1 MGTLKE
7 IHARGRRRGVEEDPP
22 VNPEDIQPT
31 TTIID
36 YRQSKIP
43 RHVVELIE
51 TSLAIEA
58 EAAKKADA
66 LGFMARALT
75 QATMPHRDPKT
86 LSFQRV
92 NGNFALT
99 MLAGYALPFGSVP
112 RLLVSW
118 VTSEAKRTKE
128 RHLVLGDSLSDFMRE
143 LGLHITGGSRGDI
156 TRLKEQATRLF
167 STSVSCIVREPGRS
181 IEITNLQIADT
192 AKIWWDPKNPEQL
205 GLWPSTVTLSENFY
219 KEVTER
225 PVPVDLRAIAAL
237 KQSPLA
243 LDIYC
248 WLTYRMSYLE
258 GKSRPIPWPSLQVQF
273 GSGYA
278 TDAQGTRDFKKA
290 FLRELK
296 SVLMVYPRARVE
308 LDRRGL
314 VLKESPT
321 HVAIAVPAA
330 WEQGSLL

>member
-1 MGTLKE
+1 MRPQ
-7 IHARGRRRGVEEDPP
+7 A
-22 VNPEDIQPT
+22 
-31 TTIID
+31 
-36 YRQSKIP
+36 S
-43 RHVVELIE
+43 
-51 TSLAIEA
+51 
-58 EAAKKADA
+58 
-66 LGFMARALT
+66 
-75 QATMPHRDPKT
+75 ATMPHRDPKT
-86 LSFQRV
+86 LAFQRV

-99 MLAGYALPFGSVP
+99 MLAGYAMPYGSVP

-128 RHLVLGDSLSDFMRE
+128 RQLVLGQSLSDFMRE
-143 LGLHITGGSRGDI
+143 LGLRITGGQRGDI

-167 STSVSCIVREPGRS
+167 STSISCVVREPGRS
-181 IEITNLQIADT
+181 VEIKNLQIADT

-205 GLWPSTVTLSENFY
+205 GLWPSTVMLSENFFQ
-219 KEVTER
+219 EVTER

-248 WLTYRMSYLE
+248 WLTYRMSYLQ
-258 GKSRPIPWPSLQVQF
+258 GTSRPIPWPSLQVQF
-273 GSGYA
+273 GAGYA

-296 SVLMVYPRARVE
+296 SVLTVYPRARVE

-321 HVAIAVPAA
+321 HVSIAVPAL
-330 WEQGSLL
+330 WEQGKLPLA